1 MTITIYDALR
11 KINWK
16 KAEYFKFKFPDVR
29 YDQSVPLKTEDDLLK
44 LTHLKTMNSFLAWER
59 TDEYKSLL
67 MLYMASRVSDDFMEI
82 YNIVIE
88 QAKQGDDKAI
98 KTFLSLQKEIRD
110 NAKVATGALSSKK
123 KAKQVGQTDLKK
135 EEPEQVDKYDDL
147 DLS

>member
-1 MTITIYDALR
+1 MTIYEALR
-11 KINWK
+11 NTHWK

-29 YDQSVPLKTEDDLLK
+29 YIKDSGARTEEELMK
-44 LTHLKTMNSFLAWER
+44 SCHLKSMNSFYAWER

-67 MLYMASRVSDDFMEI
+67 MLYMASKVSDDFMDI

-110 NAKVATGALSSKK
+110 NAKVAEGALDKK
-123 KAKQVGQTDLKK
+123 KKKKQVVEKDLKEK
-135 EEPEQVDKYDDL
+135 EPEPVADEYDDL

>member
-1 MTITIYDALR
+1 MTIYEALR
-11 KINWK
+11 NIHWK

-29 YDQSVPLKTEDDLLK
+29 YDQSVPVKSEDELMK
-44 LTHLKTMNSFLAWER
+44 SCHLKSMNSFYAWER

-67 MLYMASRVSDDFMEI
+67 MLYMASKVSDDFMEI

-110 NAKVATGALSSKK
+110 NAKVAEGALGSKK
-123 KAKQVGQTDLKK
+123 KKKQVEVTEK
-135 EEPEQVDKYDDL
+135 EDEPDEFDDL